1 MTRSRPSVLPYQSIA
16 AQWLTLD
23 TGACVLGYRVR
34 QPLAALPRLP
44 VDLFTLYHLRRRAA
58 FPPALRGGPP
68 AATHYLVAYHEHPR
82 ETLADDVVL
91 TLRAPSARDAAL
103 VAAQYNERALEPM
116 TGAEL
121 AAFLRRTTTFADDA
135 PRFEGL
141 AHLSQAIL
149 PYEVFGRMGPLAT
162 SASYPSRIALV
173 VATEPP
179 PETTARFLASVLSYR
194 GPILITAH
202 FAPEPVTVTAAA
214 ARRALRHQRSG
225 GGEALA
231 NDDAKELTRELYA
244 GNRQAGLMSI
254 TLAVPADASETSQRL
269 AGPKTL
275 WESSTGWLCR
285 EPGLDAV
292 ATYLSQYHRPEL
304 LSSRPRLT
312 SANFLDLVTLP
323 RQLGDTAPFAYFE
336 GPRGDAQPFS
346 PYVADVGHTLIV
358 GPTGA
363 GKSVFLG
370 HLTMAALAARHEVTL
385 FDQHQGFTRLAR
397 ELGGA
402 TRTCSPGAPL
412 DNPFARPLTDALRTW
427 WILFLQST
435 VPDAN
440 AALCDLAVTTLYE
453 QPAAGRDMGVLLDM
467 CEQNDLDPSGLLPW
481 YDGASEAVFHPGNPP
496 LPDHAIEHF
505 DITAIY
511 REPLLLSYLTT
522 RLLEQLGRGRRR
534 LLIFDEAWA
543 AFGTPY
549 LRAFLD
555 SALRTARKLG
565 GALLFAAQR
574 PTDFVGWHENIITR
588 VFLPNPNLTLEHAIQ
603 IAPVGQDF
611 VDVVNEAIP
620 KRDYIVSRDTAWA
633 QLRLDL
639 SPLPGLLELHQPTAG
654 AAVALAT
661 T

>member
-1 MTRSRPSVLPYQSIA
+1 MKRRPAVLPYQGIE

-44 VDLFTLYHLRRRAA
+44 VELFTLYHLRRRAA
-58 FPPALRGGPP
+58 FPAVPRGGPP
-68 AATHYLVAYHEHPR
+68 AATQYLARYHEHPR
-82 ETLADDVVL
+82 DNLADDVVL
-91 TLRAPSARDAAL
+91 TLRAANARDAAL
-103 VAAQYNERALEPM
+103 VTVQYKERALEPM
-116 TGAEL
+116 TGVEL
-121 AAFLRRTTTFADDA
+121 AGFLRRTTTYADDA

-141 AHLSQAIL
+141 ANVSEAVL
-149 PYEVFGRMGPLAT
+149 PYEVFARMGPLAT
-162 SASYPSRIALV
+162 SAQYPGRIALV

-179 PETTARFLASVLSYR
+179 PETFPQFLAAVLSYR

-225 GGEALA
+225 GQEALA
-231 NDDAKELTRELYA
+231 HDDAKELTRELYA
-244 GNRQAGLMSI
+244 GNRQAGLLSI
-254 TLAVPADASETSQRL
+254 TLAIPADARDSSHQL

-285 EPGLDAV
+285 EPGLDAT

-304 LSSRPRLT
+304 VSSRPRLT
-312 SANFLDLVTLP
+312 SANFLDLITLP
-323 RQLGDTAPFAYFE
+323 RQLSDRAPFAYFE

-370 HLTMAALAARHEVTL
+370 HLTMAALAAKHDVTL
-385 FDQHQGFTRLAR
+385 FDQHQGFTRLAQ

-402 TRTCSPGAPL
+402 TRTCSPGEPL
-412 DNPFARPLTDALRTW
+412 DNPFARELTPALRTW
-427 WILFLQST
+427 WRLFLQTT
-435 VPDAN
+435 VPGAS
-440 AALCDLAVTTLYE
+440 AALCDEAITALYE
-453 QPAAGRDMGVLLDM
+453 QPEGNRDIGVLIDV
-467 CEQNDLDPSGLLPW
+467 CEQNDLDAQDLLPW
-481 YDGASEAVFHPGNPP
+481 YDGQNDNVFHPGNHP

-522 RLLEQLGRGRRR
+522 RLLEQLGHGRRR

-549 LRAFLD
+549 LKAFLD

-574 PTDFVGWHENIITR
+574 PKDFVGWHENIITR
-588 VFLPNPNLTLEHAIQ
+588 VFLPNPNLTLDQAVQ
-603 IAPVGQDF
+603 IAPVTAEF
-611 VDVVNEAIP
+611 VEVVNQATP
-620 KRDYIVSRDTAWA
+620 KRDYIVSRDTEWA

-639 SPLPGLLELHQPTAG
+639 SPLPELLAIHQPTKG
-654 AAVALAT
+654 AAVVLAT
-661 T
+661 A

>member
-1 MTRSRPSVLPYQSIA
+1 MRRRTISALPYQSIA
-16 AQWLTLD
+16 AQWLVLE

-34 QPLAALPRLP
+34 QPLASLPRLP
-44 VDLFTLYHLRRRAA
+44 VDLFTLYHLRRRTA
-58 FPPALRGGPP
+58 FPPVPRGGPP
-68 AATHYLVAYHEHPR
+68 AATQYLTAYHEHPR
-82 ETLADDVVL
+82 DTLADEVVL
-91 TLRAPSARDAAL
+91 TLRASTAREAAL
-103 VAAQYNERALEPM
+103 VAAQYQDRALQAL
-116 TGAEL
+116 TGVEL

-149 PYEVFGRMGPLAT
+149 PYEVFARKGPLAT
-162 SASYPSRIALV
+162 SAGYPGRIALV
-173 VATEPP
+173 IATEPP
-179 PETTARFLASVLSYR
+179 PETTAAFLAAVLSYR

-225 GGEALA
+225 GQEALA
-231 NDDAKELTRELYA
+231 QDDAKELTRELFS
-244 GNRQAGLMSI
+244 GNRQAGLLSI
-254 TLAVPADASETSQRL
+254 TLAIPADARDSAHQL
-269 AGPKTL
+269 AAPKTL

-285 EPGLDAV
+285 EPGLDAT

-304 LSSRPRLT
+304 ASARPRLT
-312 SANFLDLVTLP
+312 SANFLDLITLP
-323 RQLGDTAPFAYFE
+323 RQLSDKAPFAYLE
-336 GPRGDAQPFS
+336 GPTGDAQPFS

-370 HLTMAALAARHEVTL
+370 HLTIAALAARHDVTL
-385 FDQHQGFTRLAR
+385 FDQHQGFTRLAQT
-397 ELGGA
+397 LGGA
-402 TRTCSPGAPL
+402 TRTCSPDAPL
-412 DNPFARPLTDALRTW
+412 DNPFSRQLTGALKTW
-427 WILFLQST
+427 WILFLRST
-435 VPDAN
+435 VPVASE
-440 AALCDLAVTTLYE
+440 ALCDLAVSTLYE
-453 QPAAGRDMGVLLDM
+453 QPQAARDIGVLLDV
-467 CEQNDLDPSGLLPW
+467 CEQNDLDTSALLPW
-481 YDGASEAVFHPGNPP
+481 YDGAKETIFHPSNEP

-549 LRAFLD
+549 LEAFLD

-574 PTDFVGWHENIITR
+574 PKDFLGWHENIITR
-588 VFLPNPNLTLEHAIQ
+588 VFLPNPNLTLEQATQ
-603 IAPVGQDF
+603 IAPVDQAF
-611 VDVVNEAIP
+611 VAVVNRATP
-620 KRDYIVSRDTAWA
+620 KRDYIISRDTEWTA
-633 QLRLDL
+633 LRLDL
-639 SPLPGLLELHQPTAG
+639 SPLPDLLAIHQPTRG
-654 AAVALAT
+654 AAVVLAT
-661 T
+661 A